1 MIRRYKS
8 DVSGSL
14 EICRQLKL
22 EKRKEAE
29 TDKIEK
35 KKTSTEEVLS
45 GSQPAKYPTP
55 LPC

>member
-14 EICRQLKL
+14 EISCQTKL
-22 EKRKEAE
+22 EKRKVVE

-35 KKTSTEEVLS
+35 KKT
-45 GSQPAKYPTP
+45 Y
-55 LPC
+55 C

>member
-14 EICRQLKL
+14 EICRQSKL

-35 KKTSTEEVLS
+35 KKT
-45 GSQPAKYPTP
+45 Y
-55 LPC
+55 C